1 MRGLTGVSDLVD
13 GVRGS
18 SRLNHVQTM
27 GLDGLLSVLPML
39 KKIDSGRLRE
49 GMFIQ
54 KLEGAWMD
62 HPFWRRSFLIQD
74 RAEIEAILASD
85 IEEVWIDTGK
95 GVDVAREDEK
105 DARQPGAG
113 NGVAALQEPAAVA
126 PVRSSMEEEMAR
138 ATRIYSHSKSIVRTM
153 FAEARLGRAVDRH
166 SAEKLVEEISHSL
179 DRNPWALI
187 SVARLKTADEYTY
200 MHSVA
205 VCALMMALARQL
217 GLGEAETREAGLAGM
232 LHDLGKARIPLQILN
247 KPGRLTDAEFEIM
260 KRHPEAGHKL
270 LQEMG
275 GIGEMALDVCLRHHE
290 KLDGTGYPQCLSSE
304 GISMHA
310 RMGAVCDIYDAITS
324 NRPYKKGWDP
334 TESLRKMA
342 TWTQGH
348 LDERIFH
355 AFVKSVG
362 IYPIGSF
369 VRLESGLMG
378 VVIEQGESSLLRP
391 KVRVFF
397 SAKSRAYIMP
407 KVVDLSHPGS
417 LDRVD
422 SPENPVAW
430 GVTNVEDF
438 LG

>member
-1 MRGLTGVSDLVD
+1 
-13 GVRGS
+13 
-18 SRLNHVQTM
+18 
-27 GLDGLLSVLPML
+27 
-39 KKIDSGRLRE
+39 
-49 GMFIQ
+49 MFVQ
-54 KLEGAWMD
+54 KLEGSWMD
-62 HPFWRRSFLIQD
+62 HPFWRKSLLIQD
-74 RAEIEAILASD
+74 RAEIESILASD
-85 IEEVWIDTGK
+85 IEEVWIDTDK
-95 GVDVAREDEK
+95 GLDVAHESEK
-105 DARQPGAG
+105 GTRQLDAE
-113 NGVAALQEPAAVA
+113 NGTTSQQESAVTAPA
-126 PVRSSMEEEMAR
+126 RSSMMEEMAR

-217 GLGEAETREAGLAGM
+217 RFDEAETREAGLAGM

-247 KPGRLTDAEFEIM
+247 KPGRLSDAEFEVI

-270 LQEMG
+270 LQDMG

-290 KLDGTGYPQCLSSE
+290 KLDGTGYPHGLSSE
-304 GISMHA
+304 NISKYA
-310 RMGAVCDIYDAITS
+310 RMGAVCDIYDAVTS

-342 TWTQGH
+342 TWTQDH

-397 SAKSRAYIMP
+397 SAKARAYIMP
-407 KVVDLSHPGS
+407 KVVDLSLAGNQ
-417 LDRVD
+417 DRVA
-422 SPENPVAW
+422 SPENPAAW
-430 GVTNVEDF
+430 GVSNVEDF

>member
-1 MRGLTGVSDLVD
+1 
-13 GVRGS
+13 
-18 SRLNHVQTM
+18 
-27 GLDGLLSVLPML
+27 
-39 KKIDSGRLRE
+39 
-49 GMFIQ
+49 MFVQ
-54 KLEGAWMD
+54 KLEGSWMD
-62 HPFWRRSFLIQD
+62 HPFWRKSFLIQD
-74 RAEIEAILASD
+74 RAEIESILASD
-85 IEEVWIDTGK
+85 IEEVWIDTDK
-95 GVDVAREDEK
+95 GLDVAHESEK
-105 DARQPGAG
+105 GTRQLDAE
-113 NGVAALQEPAAVA
+113 NGTTSQQESAVTAPA
-126 PVRSSMEEEMAR
+126 RSSMMEEMAR

-217 GLGEAETREAGLAGM
+217 RFDEAETREAGLAGM

-247 KPGRLTDAEFEIM
+247 KPGRLSDAEFEVI

-270 LQEMG
+270 LQDMG

-290 KLDGTGYPQCLSSE
+290 KLDGTGYPHGLSSE
-304 GISMHA
+304 NISKYA
-310 RMGAVCDIYDAITS
+310 RMGAVCDIYDAVTS

-342 TWTQGH
+342 TWTQDH

-397 SAKSRAYIMP
+397 SAKARAYIMP
-407 KVVDLSHPGS
+407 KVVDLSLAGNQ
-417 LDRVD
+417 DRVA
-422 SPENPVAW
+422 SPENPAAW
-430 GVTNVEDF
+430 GVSNVEDF

>member
-1 MRGLTGVSDLVD
+1 MGR
-13 GVRGS
+13 R
-18 SRLNHVQTM
+18 QTR
-27 GLDGLLSVLPML
+27 PML
-39 KKIDSGRLRE
+39 RKINSRRLRE
-49 GMFIQ
+49 GMFVQ
-54 KLEGAWMD
+54 KLEGSWMD
-62 HPFWRRSFLIQD
+62 HPFWRKSFLIQD
-74 RAEIEAILASD
+74 RAEIESILASD
-85 IEEVWIDTGK
+85 IEEVWIDTDK
-95 GVDVAREDEK
+95 GLDVAHESEK
-105 DARQPGAG
+105 GTRQLDAE
-113 NGVAALQEPAAVA
+113 NGTTSQQESAVTAPA
-126 PVRSSMEEEMAR
+126 RSSMMEEMAR

-217 GLGEAETREAGLAGM
+217 RFDEAETREAGLAGM
-232 LHDLGKARIPLQILN
+232 LHDLGKARIPPQILN
-247 KPGRLTDAEFEIM
+247 KPGRLSDAEFEVI

-270 LQEMG
+270 LQDMG

-290 KLDGTGYPQCLSSE
+290 KLDGTGYPHGLSSE
-304 GISMHA
+304 NISKYA
-310 RMGAVCDIYDAITS
+310 RMGAVCDIYDAVTS

-342 TWTQGH
+342 TWTQDH

-362 IYPIGSF
+362 IYPVGSF

-391 KVRVFF
+391 KVRAFF
-397 SAKSRAYIMP
+397 SAKARAYIMP
-407 KVVDLSHPGS
+407 KVVDLSLAGNQ
-417 LDRVD
+417 DRVA
-422 SPENPVAW
+422 SPENPAAW
-430 GVTNVEDF
+430 GVSNVEDF

>member
-1 MRGLTGVSDLVD
+1 MGR
-13 GVRGS
+13 R
-18 SRLNHVQTM
+18 QTR
-27 GLDGLLSVLPML
+27 PML
-39 KKIDSGRLRE
+39 RKINSRRLRE
-49 GMFIQ
+49 GMFVQ
-54 KLEGAWMD
+54 KLEGSWMD
-62 HPFWRRSFLIQD
+62 HPFWRKSFLIQD
-74 RAEIEAILASD
+74 RAEIESILASD
-85 IEEVWIDTGK
+85 IEEVWIDTDK
-95 GVDVAREDEK
+95 GLDVAHESEK
-105 DARQPGAG
+105 GTRQLDAE
-113 NGVAALQEPAAVA
+113 NGTTSQQESAVTAPA
-126 PVRSSMEEEMAR
+126 RSSMMEEMAR

-217 GLGEAETREAGLAGM
+217 RFDEAETREAGLAGM
-232 LHDLGKARIPLQILN
+232 LHDLGKARIPPQILN
-247 KPGRLTDAEFEIM
+247 KPGRLSDAEFEVI

-270 LQEMG
+270 LQDMG

-290 KLDGTGYPQCLSSE
+290 KLDGTGYPHGLSSE
-304 GISMHA
+304 NISKYA
-310 RMGAVCDIYDAITS
+310 RMGAVCDIYDAVTS

-342 TWTQGH
+342 TWTQDH

-362 IYPIGSF
+362 IYPVGSF

-397 SAKSRAYIMP
+397 SAKARAYIMP
-407 KVVDLSHPGS
+407 KVVDLSLAGNQ
-417 LDRVD
+417 DRVA
-422 SPENPVAW
+422 SPENPAAW
-430 GVTNVEDF
+430 GVSNVEDF

>member
-1 MRGLTGVSDLVD
+1 
-13 GVRGS
+13 
-18 SRLNHVQTM
+18 
-27 GLDGLLSVLPML
+27 
-39 KKIDSGRLRE
+39 
-49 GMFIQ
+49 MFVQ
-54 KLEGAWMD
+54 KLEGSWMD
-62 HPFWRRSFLIQD
+62 HPFWRKSFLIQD
-74 RAEIEAILASD
+74 RAEIESILASD
-85 IEEVWIDTGK
+85 IEEVWIDTDK
-95 GVDVAREDEK
+95 GLDVAHESEK
-105 DARQPGAG
+105 GTRQLDAE
-113 NGVAALQEPAAVA
+113 NGTTSQQESAVTAPA
-126 PVRSSMEEEMAR
+126 RSSMMEEMAR

-200 MHSVA
+200 MHPVA
-205 VCALMMALARQL
+205 VCALRMALARQL
-217 GLGEAETREAGLAGM
+217 RFDEAETREAGLAGM
-232 LHDLGKARIPLQILN
+232 LHDLGKARIPPQILN
-247 KPGRLTDAEFEIM
+247 KPGRLSDAEFEVI

-270 LQEMG
+270 LQDMG

-290 KLDGTGYPQCLSSE
+290 KLDGTGYPHGLSSE
-304 GISMHA
+304 NISKYA
-310 RMGAVCDIYDAITS
+310 RMGAVCDIYDAVTS

-342 TWTQGH
+342 TWTQDH

-397 SAKSRAYIMP
+397 SAKARAYIMP
-407 KVVDLSHPGS
+407 KVVDLSLAGNQ
-417 LDRVD
+417 DRVA
-422 SPENPVAW
+422 SPENPAAW
-430 GVTNVEDF
+430 GVSNVEDF

>member
-1 MRGLTGVSDLVD
+1 MGR
-13 GVRGS
+13 R
-18 SRLNHVQTM
+18 QTR
-27 GLDGLLSVLPML
+27 PML
-39 KKIDSGRLRE
+39 RKINSRRLRE
-49 GMFIQ
+49 GMFVQ
-54 KLEGAWMD
+54 KLEGSWMD
-62 HPFWRRSFLIQD
+62 HPFWRKSFLIQD
-74 RAEIEAILASD
+74 RAEIESILASD
-85 IEEVWIDTGK
+85 IEEVWIDTDK
-95 GVDVAREDEK
+95 GLDVAHESEK
-105 DARQPGAG
+105 GTRQLDAE
-113 NGVAALQEPAAVA
+113 NGTTSQQESAVTAPA
-126 PVRSSMEEEMAR
+126 RSSMMEEMAR

-217 GLGEAETREAGLAGM
+217 RFDEAETREAGLAGM
-232 LHDLGKARIPLQILN
+232 LHDLGKARIPPQILN
-247 KPGRLTDAEFEIM
+247 KPGRLSDAEFEVI

-270 LQEMG
+270 LQDMG

-290 KLDGTGYPQCLSSE
+290 KLDGTGYPHGLSSE
-304 GISMHA
+304 NISKYA
-310 RMGAVCDIYDAITS
+310 RMGAVCDIYDAVTS

-342 TWTQGH
+342 TWTQDH

-362 IYPIGSF
+362 IYPVGSF

-397 SAKSRAYIMP
+397 SAKARAYIMP
-407 KVVDLSHPGS
+407 KVVDLSLAGNQ
-417 LDRVD
+417 DRVA
-422 SPENPVAW
+422 SPENPATW
-430 GVTNVEDF
+430 GVSNVEDF